1 MEALARVVRMLGLES
16 KPDKPSA
23 MTRLNPQQV
32 AESGLIIRSLVG
44 STIHGLQLEGTNDR
58 DEMGVCIE
66 PAEYVIGLEHFE
78 TWVYRTKPEGA
89 RSEAGDLDL
98 VVHSLRKFARLAL
111 KGNPTVLLLLF
122 VKPEDLLLRSPL
134 GDELQRL
141 APAFVS
147 RQAGK
152 AFLGYLTAQKQRLL
166 GERGQLRTHRPELVD
181 EHGYDTKYAMHML
194 RLGYQ
199 GRELLETGR
208 ISLPMRE
215 PERMRVFDVRRG
227 EVVFNDVLTEV
238 GTLERDLAD
247 LIETSP
253 LPPLPNYAAV
263 DEFLVAAHLRHWR
276 LD

>member
-1 MEALARVVRMLGLES
+1 VTKRTAQEI
-16 KPDKPSA
+16 
-23 MTRLNPQQV
+23 

-44 STIHGLQLEGTNDR
+44 STIHGLELRGTDDR
-58 DEMGVCIE
+58 DEMGVCVE
-66 PAEYVIGLEHFE
+66 PPEYVIGLNHFE
-78 TWVYRTKPEGA
+78 TWVFRTKPEGV
-89 RSEAGDLDL
+89 RSEAGDLDF

-122 VKPEDLLLRSPL
+122 VKPEDLLLRTPL
-134 GDELQRL
+134 GDQMQEL

-166 GERGQLRTHRPELVD
+166 GERGQLRTHRPELID

-199 GRELLETGR
+199 GKELLESGR

-215 PERMRVFDVRRG
+215 TERQRVFAVRRG
-227 EVVFNDVLTEV
+227 AVPFNDVLTEI
-238 GTLERDLAD
+238 GQLERELAD
-247 LIETSP
+247 LLETSP
-253 LPPLPNYAAV
+253 LPPAPDHAAV
-263 DEFLVAAHLRHWR
+263 DEFLVTAYTQYWR
-276 LD
+276 GH

>member
-1 MEALARVVRMLGLES
+1 MTKRTAREI
-16 KPDKPSA
+16 
-23 MTRLNPQQV
+23 
-32 AESGLIIRSLVG
+32 AEGGLIIRSLVG
-44 STIHGLQLEGTNDR
+44 STIHGLELEGTDDR

-66 PAEYVIGLEHFE
+66 PPEYVIGLNDFE
-78 TWVYRTKPEGA
+78 TWVYRTKPEGV

-122 VKPEDLLLRSPL
+122 VKPDDLLFRTPL
-134 GDELQRL
+134 GDELQEL
-141 APAFVS
+141 ASAFVS
-147 RQAGK
+147 RQAGN

-199 GRELLETGR
+199 GRELLEMGR

-215 PERMRVFDVRRG
+215 HERQRVFSVRRG
-227 EVVFNDVLTEV
+227 EVPFNDVLTEI
-238 GTLERDLAD
+238 GELERELEDL
-247 LIETSP
+247 LETSP
-253 LPPLPNYAAV
+253 LPPEPDRTVV
-263 DEFLVAAHLRHWR
+263 DDFLVRAYRQHWDGR
-276 LD
+276 